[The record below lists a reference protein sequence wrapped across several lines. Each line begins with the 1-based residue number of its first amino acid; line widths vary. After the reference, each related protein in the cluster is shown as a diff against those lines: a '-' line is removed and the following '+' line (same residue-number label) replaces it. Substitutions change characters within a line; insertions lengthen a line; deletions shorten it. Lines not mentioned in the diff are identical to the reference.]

1 MYFLRQK
8 RPNPK
13 DLGVQLVH
21 LERCGEFLELYQV
34 LWRMTNHLIVVVPLG
49 QANQQDEDVK

>member
-1 MYFLRQK
+1 MYFLHQK

-21 LERCGEFLELYQV
+21 LERCGEFVELYQG
-34 LWRMTNHLIVVVPLG
+34 LWRMTHHLIVVVPPD
-49 QANQQDEDVK
+49 QANLQGEDVR